1 MKKAE
6 PDYLLQVLEII
17 KNMELRLKDIENS
30 VNANSKKYTIQDFEI
45 CNNILS
51 EKKYLCIDNISEHS
65 ILKLKYINYVAIK
78 RLLDN
83 FKRQDENLTEK
94 KMGRGNK
101 RYIYKKEDETKV
113 LKMLGEKRHL
123 QRKKITG
130 SEIDDVKNY
139 LLELKEQNITQSV
152 NTAPNVF
159 RAKLGIKSPSKVRRI
174 LKDLQSQGIISINN
188 WRIYVND

>member
-1 MKKAE
+1 MGNFE
-6 PDYLLQVLEII
+6 PDYFLQLKQII
-17 KNMELRLKDIENS
+17 NETNNRVKNIEKY
-30 VNANSKKYTIQDFEI
+30 VIMNSKKNVIEDYEI
-45 CNNILS
+45 CNEILS
-51 EKKYLCIDNISEHS
+51 EKKYICIDDIIEHP
-65 ILKLKYINYVAIK
+65 ILKLKYINYLTIK
-78 RLLDN
+78 RLLDD
-83 FKRQDENLTEK
+83 FKSNYEELAEK
-94 KMGRGNK
+94 KIGRGSK